1 MTCTLCNSPLSGGL
15 DTFGNFG
22 EETCI
27 NCHLFFATHQVDTQR
42 FEEFAIATGMSKM
55 EFLSQLI
62 DTPLGLI
69 ARGRTDLV

>member
-1 MTCTLCNSPLSGGL
+1 MTCCLCETPLSGGL

-27 NCHLFFATHQVDTQR
+27 NCHLFFATAQVETKLFQ
-42 FEEFAIATGMSKM
+42 EFATATGMSKM